1 MALTLVKPASERTA
15 PVYDPLCHGVD
26 LPEETVLHP
35 LGFRM
40 QLSTNSVEVIR
51 AAEEQWAEFP
61 PLFHDRRI
69 EIRVA
74 VSDDEQAPCSTG
86 LIWRAQGHL
95 LALEA
100 DRYNFA
106 VCDVEKGFSFC
117 WLVPATARNH
127 EFFRSHFLNI
137 LLQAPLWQTHLTWVH
152 AACVAR
158 SGRAILLCGASG
170 AGKTCLAYACARRGW
185 TLITDE
191 VSSLVRGSQER
202 AVLGNPRYLHFRET
216 AATIM
221 PELNGRLAT
230 PNSVGKFSI
239 EVRAAELGIET
250 AFQGRVAAIVFLER
264 RPDLPARLTPVS
276 SADAFHGLECDL
288 PFFPQPVYDAHLAA
302 LRHLVEGGAFELR
315 YNHLDEAVSLLHS
328 LVE

>member
-1 MALTLVKPASERTA
+1 VGPPSGKTT
-15 PVYDPLCHGVD
+15 PVYDPLRYGFE
-26 LPEETVLHP
+26 LPYEMVLHP

-40 QLSTNSVEVIR
+40 QLSTNSPDVIR

-61 PLFHDRRI
+61 PLFHDGQL

-74 VSDDEQAPCSTG
+74 VSDDELAPCSTG
-86 LIWRAQGHL
+86 LIWRAQRHL

-100 DRYNFA
+100 DRHNFA

-127 EFFRSHFLNI
+127 DFFRSHFLNI
-137 LLQAPLWQTHLTWVH
+137 LVNASLWQTHLTGVH

-158 SGRAILLCGASG
+158 SGRGILLCGPSG
-170 AGKTCLAYACARRGW
+170 VGKSCLAYACARRGW
-185 TLITDE
+185 TLLTDE
-191 VSSLVRGSQER
+191 VSSVLRGSMER
-202 AVLGNPRYLHFRET
+202 IVLGNPRYLHFRET
-216 AATIM
+216 ASTIL
-221 PELNGRLAT
+221 PELHGRLAT

-239 EVRAAELGIET
+239 EVNTAELSIET
-250 AFQGRVAAIVFLER
+250 AFQCRVAALVFLER
-264 RPDLPARLTPVS
+264 RPDMSARLTPVS

-315 YNHLDEAVSLLHS
+315 YDHLDEAVSLLHP
-328 LVE
+328 LVD